1 MSLLKKKVRE
11 YAVNLLIRMINT
23 YSPTGREAP
32 LSQLLVNELQHL
44 GFNAYSDE
52 VGNAIGEYGSGEL
65 TILLC
70 GHMDTVPG
78 RLPIKNQDG
87 IIYGRGAVDA
97 KAPLAALVV
106 AASLLKNKS
115 PFRLIVAGVVEEEG
129 KGLGIK
135 HLIDKNITADY
146 AVFGEP
152 SGVGSINIAYKGSLH
167 LKLKIRTQPGHS
179 SAPWLHHNA
188 IEEAF
193 AIYQL
198 INEMSLKHK
207 NEKSWFYSLTSSLTQ
222 IKGGSEFSTIPS
234 RCTMDINMRIP
245 PSTSLSFIINEI
257 ERIIQNYETKGKI
270 TVSMEVIDSCPP
282 YEADKNS
289 LLVRS
294 IAYGIRQVIQKQ
306 AVLVRRTGSGDM
318 NLFGSARQ
326 TPIITYG
333 PGDSH
338 LDHTPNEQISVKDYI
353 NSIQILYSG
362 LMKLPEMHT
371 RMHSRNNK

>member
-1 MSLLKKKVRE
+1 VRE
-11 YAVNLLIRMINT
+11 YAVNLLMRMIKT
-23 YSPTGREAP
+23 YSPTGREAS
-32 LSQLLVNELQHL
+32 LSQLLVNELRHL
-44 GFNAYSDE
+44 GFDAYIDE

-106 AASLLKNKS
+106 AAWLLKNKA

-129 KGLGIK
+129 ESLGIK
-135 HLIDKNITADY
+135 HLIDKNLTADY
-146 AVFGEP
+146 TIFGEP

-167 LKLKIRTQPGHS
+167 LKLEIRTQPGHS

-188 IEEAF
+188 VEDAF
-193 AIYQL
+193 AIYHQ
-198 INEMSLKHK
+198 INEMSLEHK

-222 IKGGSEFSTIPS
+222 IEGGSEFSTIPS
-234 RCTMDINMRIP
+234 RCTMHINIRIP
-245 PSTSLSFIINEI
+245 PGMSLSNVINIIKN
-257 ERIIQNYETKGKI
+257 IIRKHEVTRQI
-270 TVSMEVIDSCPP
+270 TVNMDVIDSCPP

-289 LLVRS
+289 ILVRA
-294 IAYGIRQVIQKQ
+294 IAYGIRQVTKNQ
-306 AVLVRRTGSGDM
+306 AVLLRRTGSGDM
-318 NLFGSARQ
+318 NLFGSARK
-326 TPIITYG
+326 TPVITYG

-338 LDHTPNEQISVKDYI
+338 LDHTSNEQISVKDYI
-353 NSIQILYSG
+353 DSIQILYSG
-362 LMKLPEMHT
+362 LMKLPEMHD
-371 RMHSRNNK
+371 RMHS

>member
-1 MSLLKKKVRE
+1 MPKKRVRE
-11 YAVNLLIRMINT
+11 YAVNLLMRMLKT

-32 LSQLLVNELQHL
+32 LSQLLKNELQHQ
-44 GFNAYSDE
+44 GFNAYIDE
-52 VGNAIGEYGSGEL
+52 VGNAIGEHGSGEL
-65 TILLC
+65 TVLLC

-78 RLPIKNQDG
+78 RLPIKIQDG

-97 KAPLAALVV
+97 KAPLAALIV
-106 AASLLKNKS
+106 AASLLKNRA
-115 PFRLIVAGVVEEEG
+115 PFRLIVAGVIEEEG
-129 KGLGIK
+129 ESLGIK
-135 HLIDKNITADY
+135 HLIDRNVTADY
-146 AVFGEP
+146 TIFGEP
-152 SGVGSINIAYKGSLH
+152 SGVGNINIAYKGSLH

-188 IEEAF
+188 VEDAF
-193 AIYQL
+193 AIYQQ
-198 INEMSLKHK
+198 IKEMTLEYK

-234 RCTMDINMRIP
+234 RCTMHINMRIP
-245 PSTSLSFIINEI
+245 PSISLSIVITEVKH
-257 ERIIQNYETKGKI
+257 IIQKYETEGRV
-270 TVSMEVIDSCPP
+270 TVNLEVIDSCPS

-294 IAYGIRQVIQKQ
+294 IAYGIRQVTKNQ

-318 NLFGSARQ
+318 NLFGSARK

-338 LDHTPNEQISVKDYI
+338 LDHTSNEQISIKDYI
-353 NSIQILYSG
+353 DSIQILYTG
-362 LMKLPEMHT
+362 LMKLPEMHD
-371 RMHSRNNK
+371 RMRARKTS

>member
-1 MSLLKKKVRE
+1 MQE
-11 YAVNLLIRMINT
+11 YAVNLLMRMIKT

-32 LSQLLVNELQHL
+32 LSQLLVNELQHH
-44 GFNAYSDE
+44 GFNAYIDE
-52 VGNAIGEYGSGEL
+52 AGNAIGEYGSGEL

-78 RLPIKNQDG
+78 RLPIKNQEG

-106 AASLLKNKS
+106 AASLLKDKA

-129 KGLGIK
+129 EGVGIK
-135 HLIDKNITADY
+135 HLIDKNVTADY
-146 AVFGEP
+146 AIFGEP
-152 SGVGSINIAYKGSLH
+152 SGVGNINIAYKGSLH

-188 IEEAF
+188 VEDAF

-198 INEMSLKHK
+198 INEMSLEYK

-222 IKGGSEFSTIPS
+222 IEGGSEFSTIPS
-234 RCTMDINMRIP
+234 RCTMHINMRIP
-245 PSTSLSFIINEI
+245 PDTSLSTVINKI
-257 ERIIQNYETKGKI
+257 KHIIQKYESERKI
-270 TVSMEVIDSCPP
+270 TVNMDVIDSCPP

-289 LLVRS
+289 ILVRA
-294 IAYGIRQVIQKQ
+294 IAYGIRKVTKNQ

-318 NLFGSARQ
+318 NVFGSARE

-338 LDHTPNEQISVKDYI
+338 LDHTSSEHVSIKDYI
-353 NSIQILYSG
+353 DSIQILYSG
-362 LMKLPEMHT
+362 LMKLPEMHD
-371 RMHSRNNK
+371 RMHTYESN

>member
-1 MSLLKKKVRE
+1 LAESKIRFLT
-11 YAVNLLIRMINT
+11 NLLGI
-23 YSPTGREAP
+23 YSPSGCEEEISEFLITEMK
-32 LSQLLVNELQHL
+32 EL
-44 GFNAYSDE
+44 GFSVKKDSI
-52 VGNAIGEYGSGEL
+52 GNVIGEIGQGDL
-65 TILLC
+65 TIMLC

-78 RLPIKNQDG
+78 RLPIKNQEG

-106 AASLLKNKS
+106 AAWLLKNKA

-129 KGLGIK
+129 ESLGIK
-135 HLIDKNITADY
+135 HLIDKNLTADY
-146 AVFGEP
+146 TIFGEP

-188 IEEAF
+188 VEDAF
-193 AIYQL
+193 AIYQQ
-198 INEMSLKHK
+198 INEMSLEHK

-222 IKGGSEFSTIPS
+222 IEGGSEFSTIPS
-234 RCTMDINMRIP
+234 RCTMHINMRIP
-245 PSTSLSFIINEI
+245 PSMSLSMVINKIEHII
-257 ERIIQNYETKGKI
+257 RKYEDTRQI
-270 TVSMEVIDSCPP
+270 TVNMDVIDSCPP

-289 LLVRS
+289 ILVRA
-294 IAYGIRQVIQKQ
+294 IAYGIRQVTKKQ

-318 NLFGSARQ
+318 NLFGSARK

-338 LDHTPNEQISVKDYI
+338 LDHTSNEQISIKDYI
-353 NSIQILYSG
+353 DSIQILYSG
-362 LMKLPEMHT
+362 LMKLPEMHDRIRT
-371 RMHSRNNK
+371 RKNS